1 MSEFVKEYD
10 RLKAIAEKPS
20 DDPNMSD
27 VELFGKWA
35 NYIKIRTTRTNAN
48 EFLKE
53 FVNMESPIAI
63 IDGCVFVNMEDHG
76 TVMFTSASTTYDF
89 AALALISAPDK
100 IKLMERTISKTM
112 QRDLDL
118 FHAAIDNTLNGIYD
132 FSAMFEH
139 SRMLAIHARLEVESY
154 HDGTRSWHSSDAT
167 GD

>member
-1 MSEFVKEYD
+1 MTEFVKEYD

-35 NYIKIRTTRTNAN
+35 NYIKIRTTRTNAT

-53 FVNMESPIAI
+53 FINMESPIAI
-63 IDGCVFVNMEDHG
+63 IDGCVFVNMENH
-76 TVMFTSASTTYDF
+76 TTAMFTSASTTYDF
-89 AALALISAPDK
+89 AALALIGAPDK

-139 SRMLAIHARLEVESY
+139 SRMLAIHARMEVESY
-154 HDGTRSWHSSDAT
+154 YDGACTRHSAGTS